1 MPPATP
7 PAACSRH
14 PKSGCVTSKIQ
25 ICQNTAVIPRSPKI
39 THSIHYYV
47 TNIDLWSHRERGV
60 GIIAVPIS
68 EILICQVRST
78 FAIDVR
84 VGGAFVMHRKCRDYH
99 YKERIRSNAAR
110 TAVWRSI
117 DGGQSEDSEAKSE

>member
-1 MPPATP
+1 MHHATP

-14 PKSGCVTSKIQ
+14 PKSGCGTSEIQ
-25 ICQNTAVIPRSPKI
+25 ICQNTAVIPGSPKI

-68 EILICQVRST
+68 EILICQLRST

-84 VGGAFVMHRKCRDYH
+84 VGAALGTCITRRADHV
-99 YKERIRSNAAR
+99 KERISSKAAG
-110 TAVWRSI
+110 TAVWQPI